1 MRIRNFLPM
10 NRLEMEER
18 GWDELDFLLITGDA
32 YVDHS
37 SFGIAIIAR
46 VLEKHDFRVGI
57 LSQPDWKDLRDF
69 RAMGKPRLA
78 CLISGG
84 NLDSMVNHYTAAKKK
99 RHKDSY
105 SPGGQTGL
113 RPDRT
118 TIAYSNRV
126 REALP
131 GIPVII
137 GGIEASLRR
146 FAHYDYWSN
155 DVKRSILLDSQAD
168 LLVFGMGEKAIVEVA
183 ERLNNGEAME
193 QITDVRGTMVPLT
206 GDDVPQGSLVLPSYE
221 DVATDKGKYARAFWV
236 QYNQQDPLRGK
247 PMYQSHG
254 RKSVLQ
260 NQPAP
265 PLTQA
270 EMDAIYALP
279 FMGTYHPSY
288 EEQGGVPAIEE
299 VEFSLT
305 SVRGCYGACS
315 FCALTFHQGRIVQ
328 SRSPESII
336 REAEQMTWN
345 DRFKGYIHDVGGPT
359 ANFRRPACK
368 EQLTR
373 GACSHKQCLFPEP
386 CDKLENDHEEY
397 LDLLRRLRSIPKVKK
412 VFVRS
417 GIRYDAV
424 LADQNSGFIRELCEH
439 HVSGQLKVAPEHVS
453 EEVLRLMGKPG
464 KAVYEEFV
472 QKFRE
477 ANEELGKEQYLVP
490 YLMSS
495 HPGSTL
501 KEAVELAEYV
511 RDMGVN
517 PEQVQDFIPT
527 PGTLSTCMYYT
538 GLDPH
543 TMEEVYIPRSMHEK
557 AMQRALIQYRS
568 PRNHALVEEALRLA
582 HREDLIGYGPKCLI
596 RPRKYLRADPLE
608 KDGKPIKMNKGKV
621 RRSGMKSKG
630 VTAKEAPYKS
640 ERSKAAPSK
649 GTPEQETSYKGAQ
662 SKEPRY
668 KGARSIEAPHK
679 ALQGKES
686 RYKDARTTETP
697 YKGAPGKSGRYKDAR
712 SIEKAPYKG
721 APGKAGD
728 FKDTRSVEKAPYKG
742 APGKAGGFKDARSVE
757 KAPYK
762 GAPGKASDFKDVRS
776 VEKAPYKG
784 APGKAGGY
792 RNARTVEN
800 GVRKGAPS
808 NDERFKESPGEVT
821 RSKAERS
828 LVTPY
833 KAALGKAAPS
843 KGPRGKEAV
852 PYKATA
858 SKAGGYKGAR
868 SVEAP
873 HKGVRSKDVA
883 LTGVQSKEAPSEG
896 IHEKEKARFWRGAD
910 NQIHMGKRKHRGG
923 KKK

>member
-1 MRIRNFLPM
+1 
-10 NRLEMEER
+10 MEAR

-32 YVDHS
+32 YVDHP
-37 SFGIAIIAR
+37 SFGVAIIAR

-57 LSQPDWKDLRDF
+57 LAQPDWKDLRDF
-69 RAMGKPRLA
+69 RALGKPRLA

-99 RHKDSY
+99 RHKDAY
-105 SPGGQTGL
+105 SPGGKTGL

-131 GIPVII
+131 GVPVII

-183 ERLNNGEAME
+183 ERLNNGELIE

-206 GDDVPQGSLVLPSYE
+206 GESVPQEALVLPSYE
-221 DVATDKGKYARAFWV
+221 EVISDKEKYARAFWL
-236 QYNQQDPLRGK
+236 QYNQQDAFRGK
-247 PMYQSHG
+247 AMYQSHG

-260 NQPAP
+260 NKPSL

-288 EEQGGVPAIEE
+288 EDQGGVPAIEE

-328 SRSPESII
+328 SRSAESII

-359 ANFRRPACK
+359 ANFRQPACK

-397 LDLLRRLRSIPKVKK
+397 LDILRSLRSLPKVKK

-424 LADQNSGFIRELCEH
+424 LADRNSGPGFIRELCEH

-543 TMEEVYIPRSMHEK
+543 TMEPVYIPRSMHEK

-568 PRNHALVEEALRLA
+568 PKNHVLVEEALRLA

-596 RPRKYLRADPLE
+596 RPRKYVRADPLE
-608 KDGKPIKMNKGKV
+608 KDGKPSKMNKGKV
-621 RRSGMKSKG
+621 RRSGMKSKSVG
-630 VTAKEAPYKS
+630 KEAPYKA
-640 ERSKAAPSK
+640 EQSKTAPGKRTSS
-649 GTPEQETSYKGAQ
+649 GQETSYKGAQ

-668 KGARSIEAPHK
+668 KGVPSIEAPYK
-679 ALQGKES
+679 VIQGKES
-686 RYKDARTTETP
+686 RYKDAARATDAP
-697 YKGAPGKSGRYKDAR
+697 KGALGKPGRHKDAR
-712 SIEKAPYKG
+712 NAEA
-721 APGKAGD
+721 
-728 FKDTRSVEKAPYKG
+728 T
-742 APGKAGGFKDARSVE
+742 
-757 KAPYK
+757 
-762 GAPGKASDFKDVRS
+762 
-776 VEKAPYKG
+776 PYKG

-792 RNARTVEN
+792 RDARTAEKVAF
-800 GVRKGAPS
+800 KGAPS
-808 NDERFKESPGEVT
+808 KTERFKDSRSIETPKGAPAKEGRFKDVRSAEKSPSTGVQSEVG
-821 RSKAERS
+821 RSRAERS

-833 KAALGKAAPS
+833 KAALGKVAPF
-843 KGPRGKEAV
+843 KEGRGKEAA
-852 PYKATA
+852 PYKGT
-858 SKAGGYKGAR
+858 SGKARTGGYKGAR
-868 SVEAP
+868 SVETS
-873 HKGVRSKDVA
+873 HKEVQSKDVA
-883 LTGVQSKEAPSEG
+883 NTGAQSKEGLSEG
-896 IHEKEKARFWRGAD
+896 TQEKGKARFWRGAD

>member
-1 MRIRNFLPM
+1 
-10 NRLEMEER
+10 MEER
-18 GWDELDFLLITGDA
+18 EWNELDFLLITGDA
-32 YVDHS
+32 YVDHP
-37 SFGIAIIAR
+37 SFGVAIIAR
-46 VLEKHDFRVGI
+46 ILEKHDFRVGI
-57 LSQPDWKDLRDF
+57 IAQPNWKELRDF

-99 RHKDSY
+99 RHKDAY
-105 SPGGQTGL
+105 SPGGKTGL
-113 RPDRT
+113 RPDHA
-118 TIAYSNRV
+118 TITYSNRI

-131 GIPVII
+131 GVPVII

-146 FAHYDYWSN
+146 FAHYDYWSD

-183 ERLNNGEAME
+183 ERLKNGEPID

-206 GDDVPQGSLVLPSYE
+206 GENVPQDAFVLPSFE
-221 DVATDKGKYARAFWV
+221 DVTSDEKKYAQAFWV
-236 QYNQQDPLRGK
+236 QYNQQDPFRGK
-247 PMYQSHG
+247 PMVQAHG

-260 NQPAP
+260 NRPALPLSQP
-265 PLTQA
+265 
-270 EMDAIYALP
+270 EMDAVYALP
-279 FMGTYHPSY
+279 FMGTYHPVY
-288 EEQGGVPAIEE
+288 EERGGVPAIEE
-299 VEFSLT
+299 VQFSLT

-336 REAEQMTWN
+336 REAEKMTWN
-345 DRFKGYIHDVGGPT
+345 DQFKGYIHDVGGPT
-359 ANFRRPACK
+359 ANFRGPACK

-386 CDKLENDHEEY
+386 CDQVTNDNDEY
-397 LDLLRRLRSIPKVKK
+397 MDLLRSLRSIPKIKK

-424 LADQNSGFIRELCEH
+424 LANKNSGFIRELCEH

-453 EEVLRLMGKPG
+453 DEVLRLMGKPG

-472 QKFRE
+472 QKFHQ
-477 ANEELGKEQYLVP
+477 ANEDLGKEQYLVP

-501 KEAVELAEYV
+501 KEAIELAEYV
-511 RDMGVN
+511 REMGVN

-543 TMEEVYIPRSMHEK
+543 TMQEVYIPRSMHEK

-568 PRNHALVEEALRLA
+568 PRNYALVEEALRLG

-596 RPRKYLRADPLE
+596 RPKIVKAADPLDKE
-608 KDGKPIKMNKGKV
+608 GKPKKMNKGRV
-621 RRSGMKSKG
+621 RRSGMKSK
-630 VTAKEAPYKS
+630 VVSPKEARYKDARS
-640 ERSKAAPSK
+640 EEAP
-649 GTPEQETSYKGAQ
+649 TPYKGAPAKPGRNKDTRSVVATDKSPQ

-668 KGARSIEAPHK
+668 KGARSIEAPNK

-686 RYKDARTTETP
+686 RYKDARREDSTP
-697 YKGAPGKSGRYKDAR
+697 SKGGPGKEGRYKD
-712 SIEKAPYKG
+712 E
-721 APGKAGD
+721 
-728 FKDTRSVEKAPYKG
+728 
-742 APGKAGGFKDARSVE
+742 
-757 KAPYK
+757 
-762 GAPGKASDFKDVRS
+762 RS

-792 RNARTVEN
+792 RDAR
-800 GVRKGAPS
+800 S
-808 NDERFKESPGEVT
+808 
-821 RSKAERS
+821 AEK
-828 LVTPY
+828 TPY
-833 KAALGKAAPS
+833 KG
-843 KGPRGKEAV
+843 GPG
-852 PYKATA
+852 
-858 SKAGGYKGAR
+858 KAGGYKDSRTVDKAVQEGAPSNTKASYKSTTSGGTGYKAER
-868 SVEAP
+868 SIVPPYKSSAGKPGGSKVGRNSETQY
-873 HKGVRSKDVA
+873 KDVRNKA
-883 LTGVQSKEAPSEG
+883 VANTGGPSKETQSEG
-896 IHEKEKARFWRGAD
+896 APEKEKGRFWRGAD
-910 NQIHMGKRKHRGG
+910 NVLHKGKRKHRGG
-923 KKK
+923 KKDK